1 MPSRDTL
8 QAFADTVEANDHV
21 GAILRFYAP
30 DASTRENDNP
40 PLIGREKLAEKER
53 KVLASVAGVKTTR
66 LGPLLLDGD
75 QSAIRWRFE
84 FTGKDGS
91 GRVMEEVAWQTW
103 RGEEIIEERF
113 FYDPAAIK
121 KTAASPVAAAGERP

>member
-21 GAILRFYAP
+21 GAIMRFYAP

-40 PLIGREKLAEKER
+40 PLVGREKLAEKES

-66 LGPLLLDGD
+66 LGALLLDGD

-91 GRVMEEVAWQTW
+91 SRVMEEVAWQTW
-103 RGEEIIEERF
+103 RGEQVIEERF
-113 FYDPAAIK
+113 FYDPASIR
-121 KTAASPVAAAGERP
+121 KTVAGPVAAAGERS

>member
-1 MPSRDTL
+1 MPSIATL
-8 QAFADTVEANDHV
+8 RAFADMVEANDHV

-40 PLIGREKLAEKER
+40 PLVGREKLAEKESR
-53 KVLASVAGVKTTR
+53 VLASVAGVKTTR

-84 FTGKDGS
+84 FTGKDAS
-91 GRVMEEVAWQTW
+91 SRVMEEVAWQTW
-103 RGEEIIEERF
+103 RDKELIDEHF
-113 FYDPAAIK
+113 L
-121 KTAASPVAAAGERP
+121 

>member
-1 MPSRDTL
+1 MPSVSTL

-21 GAILRFYAP
+21 GAIMRFYAP

-40 PLIGREKLAEKER
+40 PLVGRDKREEKES

-66 LGPLLLDGD
+66 LAPLLLAGD

-91 GRVMEEVAWQTW
+91 SRVMEEVAWQTW
-103 RGEEIIEERF
+103 RGEEVIEERF
-113 FYDPAAIK
+113 FYDPAAIR
-121 KTAASPVAAAGERP
+121 KTAASPAAATGEGR